1 MQSQNRSRC
10 RESVLGVKS
19 IRAFWIK
26 IPTIPQTSQPRK
38 QLAEDSSKG
47 KAEDETEDGEISV
60 GESDVN
66 KGNGRTRS
74 DSKKQ
79 IKTG

>member
-47 KAEDETEDGEISV
+47 KAEDELKTVKFLSEKVTEIKEMVEQDQIQK
-60 GESDVN
+60 N
-66 KGNGRTRS
+66 K
-74 DSKKQ
+74 
-79 IKTG
+79 